1 MGLDAVE
8 LVMAFE
14 EAFDLSI
21 PEKDAE
27 HLITVGDVQD
37 YIFRQTRERPNPPSE
52 DEIFERL
59 KIIIS
64 NILSVEPG
72 QIQQNSR
79 FVQDLGMD

>member
-21 PEKDAE
+21 PDKDAE
-27 HLITVGDVQD
+27 NLITVGDVQS
-37 YIFRQTRERPNPPSE
+37 YIFRQTRGRADPPSE
-52 DEIFERL
+52 DEILDKL

-64 NILSVEPG
+64 DILSVEPG
-72 QIQQNSR
+72 QIQKDSK
-79 FVQDLGMD
+79 FVHDLGME